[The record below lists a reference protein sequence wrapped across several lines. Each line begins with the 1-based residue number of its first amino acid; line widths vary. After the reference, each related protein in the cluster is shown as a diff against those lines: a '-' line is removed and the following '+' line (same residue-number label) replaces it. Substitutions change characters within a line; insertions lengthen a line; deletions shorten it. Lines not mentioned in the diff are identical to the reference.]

1 MWRFLLTIALLLSPM
16 VTSAHTSMVDV
27 DAIGKVDKQGRT
39 TITGTIDCSE
49 GLFGHI
55 QVVVRQPF
63 AKRVI
68 ITNSGSADILCTGEP
83 QPFETLVPK
92 QNGSFKPGNATLS
105 YRVMLNCDEY
115 GCAQYEEDNA
125 DVRLR
130 P

>member
-27 DAIGKVDKQGRT
+27 DAIGKVDKQGRA

-68 ITNSGSADILCTGEP
+68 ITNSGWADILCTGEP
-83 QPFETLVPK
+83 QPFETLVLSD
-92 QNGSFKPGNATLS
+92 NGLFAPGKATLS
-105 YRVMLNCDEY
+105 YRVMLECDEY
-115 GCAQYEEDNA
+115 GCAQYQEGNA
-125 DVRLR
+125 DVRLQR
-130 P
+130 